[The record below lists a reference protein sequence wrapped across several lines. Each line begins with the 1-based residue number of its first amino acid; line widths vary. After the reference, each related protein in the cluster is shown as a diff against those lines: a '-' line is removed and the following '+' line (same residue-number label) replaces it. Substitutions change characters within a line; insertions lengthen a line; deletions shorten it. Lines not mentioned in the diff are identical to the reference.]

1 MAKKSSESPKLEI
14 SFNLK
19 DSKALKFIK
28 RHRNAIFVIFII
40 SITSIGLLKFYQL
53 FINANDTSSYDPS
66 NSKIIFNQKTID
78 KIMEIKSTNP
88 LEIKETGRTNPFS
101 DK

>member
-1 MAKKSSESPKLEI
+1 MAKKSNKSSKIEI

-40 SITSIGLLKFYQL
+40 SITSIGLIQFYKV
-53 FINANDTSSYDPS
+53 FIDANDTSSYDPS
-66 NSKIIFNQKTID
+66 KSRIVFNQKTID
-78 KIMEIKSTNP
+78 KIMEIKNTDP